1 MGRYNPAIHH
11 RRSIRLQGWDY
22 RRAGRYFVTICV
34 QYRECLF
41 GQIEH
46 GKFYPNQF
54 GELVVESLNSVSSFA
69 SRQGYGAI
77 ASDSNITT
85 SPWVVMPNHV
95 HFILEIGNENQHEIL
110 LGEWI
115 RQFKYST
122 TCQINALRDTPGVR
136 VWQRNYYEHIIRD
149 ESAYEMI
156 CNYIRDNPLRWQ
168 IDQLH
173 PNNPSKW

>member
-1 MGRYNPAIHH
+1 MGRYNPQIHH

-22 RRAGRYFVTICV
+22 RQSGHYFVTICV

-54 GELVVESLNSVSSFA
+54 GKIVSESLNSGFLSTSK
-69 SRQGYGAI
+69 QGHEVI
-77 ASDSNITT
+77 TPEPNITIF
-85 SPWVVMPNHV
+85 PWVVMPNHA
-95 HFILEIGNENQHEIL
+95 HFILKIGDQNQQGIS

-115 RQFKYST
+115 RQFKYNT
-122 TCQINALRDTPGVR
+122 TCQINALRNTPGVR
-136 VWQRNYYEHIIRD
+136 VWQRNYYEHIIQN

-156 CNYIRDNPLRWQ
+156 CNYIRDNPSRWQ